1 MEAKKTRGNNSK
13 LKYTRLQRDKNKSF
27 QQQQHVRN
35 EIENIRSDKY
45 KRGNT
50 DKIRIDNTP

>member
-50 DKIRIDNTP
+50 ENPH